1 MCITWTSKVLFFPIG
16 DADANNLLAADHQL
30 LMLET
35 RPKGWHEG
43 IIKCWIYHNHY
54 SKKAPDPDGD
64 NTNPKDME
72 ELVKKSSFALCHAPV
87 AVRQLV
93 VALQD
98 YLGKNFWFSGQSK
111 KIKGL
116 QEQLVKCE
124 MATVK
129 TIIFVF
135 IFSSVRL
142 FCLFSLYL
150 TCVIFGSTAWTVALN
165 LKKIV

>member
-1 MCITWTSKVLFFPIG
+1 MSYTMLCKHFGQTLISNLFYLSLSALFWVCITWTSKVLFFPIG
-16 DADANNLLAADHQL
+16 DADANDLLAADHQL

-54 SKKAPDPDGD
+54 SKKAPDPDGE

-98 YLGKNFWFSGQSK
+98 YLGKTFGFLDKVKRLRFSK
-111 KIKGL
+111 N
-116 QEQLVKCE
+116 
-124 MATVK
+124 
-129 TIIFVF
+129 
-135 IFSSVRL
+135 
-142 FCLFSLYL
+142 
-150 TCVIFGSTAWTVALN
+150 N
-165 LKKIV
+165 L